1 MRGTQLR
8 TVLLA
13 VCLGCVLT
21 YMAFGSHVWSREAE
35 ESSSLRWQHIW
46 KLKGV
51 KIGDGELLHHA
62 NGFNAISL
70 KEWDTLIAT
79 IITSGGAKRIQAGE
93 SVIDFGCGAGAFL
106 RSLSLITADLHLYGI
121 DYSAPLVALARQ
133 HVANSTAG
141 HFWRGDVRDVGFI
154 PEEEFDIAVS
164 FSVFQYL
171 STFSD
176 VLDAWSEM
184 ARVTKVKGS
193 VIVADVSDK
202 SLESDYLAHLR
213 GNSEYEKKKLANR
226 KSDAKTPPHFFIP
239 KSLFL
244 ENAANFG
251 LRVDA
256 ILDERKMETNLSF
269 YEPSAYRYTVYATK
283 IKSLDASGYL
293 ETSGK

>member
-62 NGFNAISL
+62 NGFNAINL

-106 RSLSLITADLHLYGI
+106 RSLSLITADLQLYGI

-133 HVANSTAG
+133 HVANRKPG
-141 HFWRGDVRDVGFI
+141 HFWRGDIRDVGFI
-154 PEEEFDIAVS
+154 PEEEFNHAVS
-164 FSVFQYL
+164 FGVFHYL
-171 STFSD
+171 NSYSD
-176 VLDAWSEM
+176 VLAAWSVM
-184 ARVTKVKGS
+184 ARVTKLKGS
-193 VIVADVSDK
+193 VIVSDISDI
-202 SLESDYLAHLR
+202 SLESNYLSHLR
-213 GNSEYEKKKLANR
+213 GISEYEKKKLKDR
-226 KSDAKTPPHFFIP
+226 KSSAKTPPHLFVP
-239 KSLFL
+239 K
-244 ENAANFG
+244 
-251 LRVDA
+251 
-256 ILDERKMETNLSF
+256 
-269 YEPSAYRYTVYATK
+269 
-283 IKSLDASGYL
+283 
-293 ETSGK
+293 

>member
-1 MRGTQLR
+1 MRGVHLQNVFL
-8 TVLLA
+8 V

-21 YMAFGSHVWSREAE
+21 YVAFGGGVWSREAE
-35 ESSSLRWQHIW
+35 ESPSLRWQHIW
-46 KLKGV
+46 KLKGI
-51 KIGDGELLHHA
+51 KIGDRELLHHA
-62 NGFNAISL
+62 NGYNAINL
-70 KEWDTLIAT
+70 KEWDTLIST
-79 IITSGGAKRIQAGE
+79 IITSGGAGRIQAGD

-106 RSLSLITADLHLYGI
+106 RSLSLVRKDLQLFGI

-133 HVANSTAG
+133 HVANNTPG

-154 PEEEFDIAVS
+154 PEEEFNNAVS

-171 STFSD
+171 NTFSD

-226 KSDAKTPPHFFIP
+226 KSDAETPPHFFIP

-244 ENAANFG
+244 ENAAAFG

-256 ILDERKMETNLSF
+256 ILDERQMETNLAF

-283 IKSLDASGYL
+283 IKSLNSV
-293 ETSGK
+293 EE